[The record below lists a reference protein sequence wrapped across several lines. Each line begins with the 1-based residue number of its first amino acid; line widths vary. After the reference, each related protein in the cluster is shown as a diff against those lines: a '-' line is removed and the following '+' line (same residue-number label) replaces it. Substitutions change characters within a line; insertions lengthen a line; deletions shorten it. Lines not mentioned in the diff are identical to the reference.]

1 MPCEVIESRVWK
13 HLPTG
18 RTASPYG
25 VAPWLGE
32 ADRSNWELQVRGF
45 TVRNPDGTIGCG
57 RPPCVTREEAQALA
71 DHLNALGFR
80 GMMQD

>member
-13 HLPTG
+13 HRVTG
-18 RTASPYG
+18 RTVSPYG
-25 VAPWLGE
+25 AAPWLGE
-32 ADRSNWELQVRGF
+32 ADRPNWELQVRGF

-57 RPPCVTREEAQALA
+57 KPPCATREEAQALA
-71 DHLNALGFR
+71 DKLNARGFR